1 MFITNSNSFKAAP
14 YLCIYKD
21 CKTDYGSCPLF
32 KECYHD
38 VQKLNK
44 TLLRSEMLSKVLPG
58 ETTGDEDDDNVLE
71 FAQIHTVCAI
81 PADERSPDTVNFV
94 KIIDHHINNSEDQ
107 IMTDDWSQ
115 TIAPG
120 QAFIEGR
127 YFLHQFSGRYESTYT
142 QDQRKV
148 SLCSRCSS

>member
-58 ETTGDEDDDNVLE
+58 ETTGDGDDDNVLE